1 MVHEAVDHAHR
12 HRRATG
18 VIAHAAVQPEAEQ
31 WAGHHGPG
39 RHEARSPRS
48 RRLGLLAVAVAVA
61 TAAWLVVV
69 TEHGNGPEPA
79 AGTAAV
85 LAPTGQAA
93 VSWVR
98 ANLSASARVL
108 GEGPVVAALAAA
120 GFPAESIATTG
131 ANWRDFNYVITSSA
145 ANALGPARQSSSPV
159 AVFAGLEVRQ
169 IVTHDLVG
177 LLQARL
183 ADRAD
188 RADRLM
194 AGAALL
200 RNPALASAAQPKT
213 VLVDGDLDMRPAAVL
228 VALGAQARVDLDAID
243 VVPAEA
249 AAALPARSISFDH
262 RIPQAPRRY

>member
-1 MVHEAVDHAHR
+1 
-12 HRRATG
+12 
-18 VIAHAAVQPEAEQ
+18 
-31 WAGHHGPG
+31 
-39 RHEARSPRS
+39 
-48 RRLGLLAVAVAVA
+48 
-61 TAAWLVVV
+61 
-69 TEHGNGPEPA
+69 
-79 AGTAAV
+79 V